1 MTIKMYHPKHTGFGI
16 FHEEFA
22 LTTVFVTDDEG
33 RVHVNPEIIEADED
47 CVVIEYWGEE
57 VMGTAVTMATMTHE
71 EALTIAKRNHYRVV
85 INRQTF
91 EWYEGNR
98 RQMAQWCAGFVK
110 RRGSRM
116 HLIPISMN
124 DSLALIERT
133 KKIVYWTN
141 SRRCEIVAA

>member
-1 MTIKMYHPKHTGFGI
+1 MTVKMYQPKHTGFGV

-22 LTTVFVTDDEG
+22 LTTVFVTDDRG

-47 CVVIEYWGEE
+47 CVVIEHYDEE
-57 VMGTAVTMATMTHE
+57 VMGTAVMLATMTPA

-85 INRQTF
+85 INHQTF

-98 RQMAQWCAGFVK
+98 KQMPQWCAGFMK
-110 RRGSRM
+110 RRGARM
-116 HLIPISMN
+116 HLVPITM
-124 DSLALIERT
+124 DDCLALVEKS

-141 SRRCEIVAA
+141 SRRCEIIAA